1 MMKRLSIGLVL
12 MLLAVAVLPA
22 ADITGTWK
30 GSFDFQGSQVP
41 ISLQLKGD
49 ADVLTGTITGL
60 PTDPAEIKDG
70 KIKADQ
76 VTFWVSVDYEGS
88 TYKVVYSG
96 KIAGD
101 EIHFSMGTEDGSWGT
116 DLVVKRS

>member
-1 MMKRLSIGLVL
+1 MKRLWIVFAT
-12 MLLAVAVLPA
+12 MLLAVAALPA

-30 GSFDFQGSQVP
+30 GSFDFQGDQVP
-41 ISLQLKGD
+41 ITLQLKGD
-49 ADVLTGTITGL
+49 ADVLSGTINGL

-70 KIKADQ
+70 KVKADQ
-76 VTFWVSVDYEGS
+76 VTFWVSVDYQGT

>member
-1 MMKRLSIGLVL
+1 MKRLLIGLAL

-30 GSFDFQGSQVP
+30 GAFDFQGNQVP
-41 ISLQLKGD
+41 ISLQLKSD
-49 ADVLTGTITGL
+49 AGVVTGMINGL

-70 KIKADQ
+70 KIKEDQ
-76 VTFWVSVDYEGS
+76 VTFWVSVDYQGT

-96 KIAGD
+96 KVTGD

-116 DLVVKRS
+116 DLVVKRA

>member
-1 MMKRLSIGLVL
+1 MKSLLIGMVAL
-12 MLLAVAVLPA
+12 LLAAAALPA
-22 ADITGTWK
+22 ADVSGTWK
-30 GSFDFQGSQVP
+30 GAFDFQGSQVP
-41 ISLQLKGD
+41 VTLQLKGE
-49 ADVLTGTITGL
+49 ADVLTGTINGL
-60 PTDPAEIKDG
+60 PTDPAEIKEG
-70 KIKADQ
+70 KIKDDQ

-88 TYKVVYSG
+88 TYKVIYSG